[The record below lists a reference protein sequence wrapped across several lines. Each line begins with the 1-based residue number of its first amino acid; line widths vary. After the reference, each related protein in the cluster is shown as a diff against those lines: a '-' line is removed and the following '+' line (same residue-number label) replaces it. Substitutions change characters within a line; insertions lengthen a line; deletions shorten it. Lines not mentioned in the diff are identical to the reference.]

1 MKCPNCGKEMR
12 SKIRD
17 YEYIESGLKNVV
29 LKNIRVHDCKAC
41 GELLPEISNVKQIHA
56 WIAEYLLNKRTP
68 LTGDEFRFLRKA
80 TGKSAKETA
89 ERLAVTPVSVSRWEN
104 DKEKIGPQSD
114 RLFRMAFIIDAELR
128 PIPLEKCLET
138 LRSIL
143 SQAATAPRK
152 VKPQRI
158 EIPPRAIQRRQIDL
172 HDE

>member
-12 SKIRD
+12 SKVRD

-29 LKNIRVHDCKAC
+29 LKSITVHECAKC
-41 GELLPEISNVKQIHA
+41 GEVLPEIANVKQVHK
-56 WIAEYLLNKRTP
+56 WIAEYLLNKQAP
-68 LTGDEFRFLRKA
+68 LTGEEFRFLRKA
-80 TGKSAKETA
+80 MGKTAKELA
-89 ERLAVTPVSVSRWEN
+89 GRLVVNPVSISRWEN
-104 DKEKIGPQSD
+104 NKEKIGPQSD
-114 RLFRMAFIIDAELR
+114 KLFRMAFIIGAEVQ

-158 EIPPRAIQRRQIDL
+158 EIPPHAIQRRQADVR
-172 HDE
+172 E